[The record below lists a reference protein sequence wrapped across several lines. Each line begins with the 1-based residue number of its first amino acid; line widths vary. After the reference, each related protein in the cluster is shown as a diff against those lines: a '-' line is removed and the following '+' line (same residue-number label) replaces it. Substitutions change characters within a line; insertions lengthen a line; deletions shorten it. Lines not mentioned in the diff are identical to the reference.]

1 MPYLFIHGLGQS
13 PAVWS
18 ETLWRMPGLYAADAH
33 CPDLAHLLRGTPA
46 DYGALYRAFSAYCA
60 SLPQPLHLCGLS
72 LGGILALQY
81 AAEHPARVASL
92 VLIGAQYR
100 MPKRLLGVQS
110 AVFRLMPARVPAD
123 GLYKAGSP
131 AAHGFHAGARFQR
144 CTFLYFLPCAHSL
157 RRERPHQPRS
167 RSRTCLAP
175 AGRPPANH
183 RGRRAR
189 GQRGC
194 PGAARAGAD
203 ALLAHDRLRPFK
215 KADADASAFPLFIFL
230 PVRRHTRFHLYGS

>member
-33 CPDLAHLLRGTPA
+33 CPDLAELLQGSPA
-46 DYGALYRAFSAYCA
+46 NYDALYRAFSACCA
-60 SLPQPLHLCGLS
+60 ALPQPLHLCGLS

-110 AVFRLMPARVPAD
+110 AVFRLMPDRAFREMGFARQDLLRLTDSMRELDFSDALCSIPCPALILCGGRD
-123 GLYKAGSP
+123 RANRAAAAELASRLPDARLQTIEGAGHEVN
-131 AAHGFHAGARFQR
+131 AD
-144 CTFLYFLPCAHSL
+144 
-157 RRERPHQPRS
+157 
-167 RSRTCLAP
+167 AP
-175 AGRPPANH
+175 A
-183 RGRRAR
+183 
-189 GQRGC
+189 QL
-194 PGAARAGAD
+194 
-203 ALLAHDRLRPFK
+203 ALAL
-215 KADADASAFPLFIFL
+215 
-230 PVRRHTRFHLYGS
+230 TRFWHAKN